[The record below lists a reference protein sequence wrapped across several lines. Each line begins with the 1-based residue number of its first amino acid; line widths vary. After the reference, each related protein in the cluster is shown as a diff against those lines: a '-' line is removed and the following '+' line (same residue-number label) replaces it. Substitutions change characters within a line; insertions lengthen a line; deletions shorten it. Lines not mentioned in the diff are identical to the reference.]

1 MIINRQTIEF
11 ETKQFLTTLFSLQEI
26 ERIAIKNIPVTSP
39 TDAKSIEAGLT
50 ECYHDVLSD
59 VDINLWIRL
68 HPVDF
73 NRPTP
78 VYKSFFSRLQLR
90 DRIFGIVFQERVR
103 SKGNKEGMRIVLK
116 SGFRMDVTC
125 HVHCDE
131 AASPLPERDLY
142 RNDMTGSQERK
153 SAESVHTNEL
163 FWPEV
168 VNLDKAN
175 QFWFCAIQALAKLLR
190 RDYLIADHLSH
201 ILLMEGLVLQ
211 MMQRDNTYHTNFHR
225 YGYGETLAYQEVDVT
240 GYETYMILLT
250 PDQTYRRIAENLIR
264 AVISYDNL
272 ALEENSLYE
281 GRRELFFAIW
291 DCYIKELSCN

>member
-1 MIINRQTIEF
+1 MIINRQTMEF
-11 ETKQFLTTLFSLQEI
+11 ETKQFLTTLFSLKEV
-26 ERIAIKNIPVTSP
+26 ERIAIKDIPVTSP

-90 DRIFGIVFQERVR
+90 DRIFGIVFQECDR
-103 SKGNKEGMRIVLK
+103 SKGNKEGMRIVLN

-153 SAESVHTNEL
+153 SAESVHTNEA

-175 QFWFCAIQALAKLLR
+175 QF
-190 RDYLIADHLSH
+190 
-201 ILLMEGLVLQ
+201 
-211 MMQRDNTYHTNFHR
+211 
-225 YGYGETLAYQEVDVT
+225 
-240 GYETYMILLT
+240 
-250 PDQTYRRIAENLIR
+250 
-264 AVISYDNL
+264 
-272 ALEENSLYE
+272 
-281 GRRELFFAIW
+281 
-291 DCYIKELSCN
+291 